1 MARLNSFSSSSQST
15 EVQNPVLK
23 LRTAQFKRPDLSKI
37 EAREGSDISSTFPSL
52 LPVENAD
59 VYPQRFIDLKKKLIK
74 NPEAVQASWLRLK
87 KSLKEKIDI
96 VEKEGPSTVPTI
108 DFRELEKLDPAKRAD
123 ILEKGCVVVRNV
135 FPRAEGRKFKT
146 DVEEYIKA
154 NPQTKGF
161 PQDKKVVYELYWS
174 KSQVG
179 ARADP
184 RMIKTLNFINHL
196 WHAHEEAEIDLDQ
209 NLSYADRLRIRNPHD
224 SLFSLGPHADG
235 GGIERWE
242 DEEYSKCYDAIF
254 EGRWEEYDA
263 YDATHRAKAQM
274 SLYPTAGACRVFRT
288 FQGWLS
294 MADVSP
300 GEGTILF
307 GPYVKEVTAYYIL
320 RPFFNENDELDLSSG
335 KFPGSVIGKAQ
346 EFNDKAHPDLELSRL
361 MVSVPKVSPGDAVF
375 WHCDLIHAV
384 DPVHNGSSDSSVMY
398 IPSVPLCELNAH
410 YFQLQRE
417 SFLSGVPGP
426 DFPGFPTGV
435 GETEHKGRA
444 DANYAY
450 EIGGREALQELALEP
465 FVIKPSYTE
474 GTKRVIE
481 KCNDIMFQF

>member
-1 MARLNSFSSSSQST
+1 MVNSNFLSSSSQST
-15 EVQNPVLK
+15 RVQNPVLK

-37 EAREGSDISSTFPSL
+37 EVREGSDISSTFSSL

-59 VYPQRFIDLKKKLIK
+59 VYPPRFIDLKKTLIK

-87 KSLKEKIDI
+87 KSLKEKIDM
-96 VEKEGPSTVPTI
+96 VEKEGPSIVPTI
-108 DFRELEKLDPAKRAD
+108 DYRELEKLDPEKRAD

-135 FPRAEGRKFKT
+135 FPRVEGRKFKT
-146 DVEEYIKA
+146 DLEEYIKA

-161 PQDKKVVYELYWS
+161 PHDKKVVYELYWS

-196 WHAHEEAEIDLDQ
+196 WHAHDEAEIDLDQ
-209 NLSYADRLRIRNPHD
+209 NMSYADRLRIRNPHD

-242 DEEYSKCYDAIF
+242 DEEYSRCYDAIF

-294 MADVSP
+294 MADVAP

-307 GPYVKEVTAYYIL
+307 GPYVKEVTAYYML
-320 RPFFNENDELDLSSG
+320 RPFFNEKDELDLSSG

-346 EFNDKAHPDLELSRL
+346 EFNDKSHPDLDLSRL

-384 DPVHNGSSDSSVMY
+384 DPVHNGTSDSSVMY

-410 YFQLQRE
+410 YFQQQRE
-417 SFLSGVPGP
+417 SFLSGVPAP

-435 GETEHKGRA
+435 GETEHQGRA

-450 EIGGREALQELALEP
+450 DIGGREALQELGLEP
-465 FVIKPSYTE
+465 FTIKPSYTE